1 MLRPCDLN
9 HCEVSPQHI
18 GKLRTLSHLRIDI
31 ERELGVEPPPLLREH
46 PSATLYETA
55 KLLIQ
60 THARR
65 VPLLD
70 NDSETGHEVIVSVLT
85 QYRLLKFISIN
96 VRPLLRCYFSM
107 LKRVCYSVQGKL
119 HSCICPCENLRLV
132 HMCQT
137 GRRRQKAVLMETL
150 SIPSLPQACPHLSST
165 SCTCFQSVEFP
176 LCRSLTRTE
185 SW

>member
-1 MLRPCDLN
+1 MLRPCDSN

-18 GKLRTLSHLRIDI
+18 GKLRPLSHLRIDI

-96 VRPLLRCYFSM
+96 VRPFYVTTFRCSNM
-107 LKRVCYSVQGKL
+107 SVSVQGKL
-119 HSCICPCENLRLV
+119 HNCICPCENSRLV

-176 LCRSLTRTE
+176 LCRSLTRTG